1 VAARPAGASGSAGTA
16 GAAGSAGT
24 AGAAGPAVARSGRAA
39 EAVTIDALAAGELTT
54 EDIMI
59 SAGALLAQ
67 AAQAREHGYEPM
79 ARNFERAAE
88 MTALPDD
95 EILAMYEALR
105 PFRSS
110 AAELEAIAVRLDGA
124 AAPNCAA
131 LVREAAEAY
140 AARGCLRAE

>member
-1 VAARPAGASGSAGTA
+1 MPEWMQEVI
-16 GAAGSAGT
+16 
-24 AGAAGPAVARSGRAA
+24 ARSGRAA
-39 EAVTIDALAAGELTT
+39 HDVTIESLAAGELTT

-59 SAGALLAQ
+59 SAEALLAQ

-110 AAELEAIAVRLDGA
+110 AEELEGVAARLDA
-124 AAPNCAA
+124 ASAPRCAA

-140 AARGCLRAE
+140 AARGCLRAD